1 MKTLINLIVQE
12 LGEMAVSTL
21 ADVDELSESPPPL
34 GDVTNIEKRKEIPTI
49 TVSKLPAPVPV
60 DLPTRL
66 DIEPSQSPP
75 PLDTED
81 VELGQRE
88 EIA

>member
-12 LGEMAVSTL
+12 MAVPAL
-21 ADVDELSESPPPL
+21 ADVDEPAEESPPPL
-34 GDVTNIEKRKEIPTI
+34 GDVTNTSKKRREIPTI
-49 TVSKLPAPVPV
+49 TVSKMPAPAPV

-66 DIEPSQSPP
+66 DIEPSSSPP

>member
-1 MKTLINLIVQE
+1 MKALINLVVQE
-12 LGEMAVSTL
+12 LDKMVVPTL
-21 ADVDELSESPPPL
+21 ADVEELSESPPPL

-49 TVSKLPAPVPV
+49 MVSKLPAPAPV
-60 DLPTRL
+60 GLPTRL
-66 DIEPSQSPP
+66 DIEPSPSPP
-75 PLDTED
+75 PLETED